1 MESLACGT
9 PVVSFTT
16 GGIPDMVKHLE
27 NGYLAQYKNSDDFME
42 GIQWVYEHPDK
53 EKLNANAR
61 ETVLNNF
68 SETVVARQYI
78 EVYQQLLNK

>member
-1 MESLACGT
+1 M
-9 PVVSFTT
+9 
-16 GGIPDMVKHLE
+16 K
-27 NGYLAQYKNSDDFME
+27 